1 VKFKNPF
8 KRKRDPTKSEM
19 AKRSSWTIADNIA
32 NGISLSDM
40 GYTTFSDNADVQMC
54 IDKIADLVS
63 NMTIYQM
70 RNTDSGDERITDG
83 LSRKIDIEP
92 CDGMTRKQW
101 MSIVVRNLIIY
112 GNAVIMPTYK
122 DGLIENL
129 IPLPGECVSFGIG
142 PTVMDGYTIQ
152 YMGNTFKPSDVIH
165 FVLNPDPNYLFIGKG
180 YRIPLNR
187 LTKTL
192 DLTDSAISEYMA
204 GRYMPT
210 MIVRVDADSEELA
223 TPEGKRQVIKKY
235 ATSEKAG
242 QPWVIPSE
250 LVDVST
256 VQPLTLNDIAVQE
269 VSEMSKKAIAS
280 LMGVPSFV
288 LGIGTFN
295 DKEYNNFIKDKV
307 LSIAKVIEQG
317 LTKGLL
323 LDPKRYFK
331 FNPRSLYAYDI
342 QVIETVGGA
351 LFDKG
356 IMSGNEVR
364 DWMGFTPKE
373 GLDELKILENYIPG
387 DMSGDQ
393 KKLNESNKSD
403 ESKSDESE
411 PDNTGPDDTKKE
423 GEKNG

>member
-1 VKFKNPF
+1 MKFKNPF

-210 MIVRVDADSEELA
+210 MIIRVDADSEELA

-411 PDNTGPDDTKKE
+411 PDNTGPDDTKKRR
-423 GEKNG
+423 

>member
-1 VKFKNPF
+1 
-8 KRKRDPTKSEM
+8 
-19 AKRSSWTIADNIA
+19 
-32 NGISLSDM
+32 
-40 GYTTFSDNADVQMC
+40 
-54 IDKIADLVS
+54 
-63 NMTIYQM
+63 MTIYQM

-387 DMSGDQ
+387 GMSGDQ

>member
-1 VKFKNPF
+1 MKFKNPF